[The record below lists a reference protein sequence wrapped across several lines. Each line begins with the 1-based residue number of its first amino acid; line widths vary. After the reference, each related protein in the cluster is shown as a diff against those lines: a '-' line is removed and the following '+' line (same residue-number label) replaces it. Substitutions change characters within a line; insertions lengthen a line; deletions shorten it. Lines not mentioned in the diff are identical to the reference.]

1 MPIDPHTKTSR
12 GVEHF
17 SLRGCVALVTGS
29 TTGLGKAMAMAIGA
43 AGARVAMNYANNS
56 ERAERTFAE
65 FQSAG
70 YEGKLFRA
78 NVIDEA
84 EVNRLTREIADQL
97 GQVDI
102 LVLNATPAQPQ
113 MPIEEYD
120 WDFYQSMLDF
130 FVKSP
135 YLLTRATLPSM
146 KKQRWGRIINIGSE
160 VFQIGRPNFSAYVA
174 AKGAQNGW
182 TRSMSTELAP
192 FGITVNMISPGW
204 IPVERHENDAPEQKA
219 AYLATIPA
227 GRWGLPAD
235 LGGIVTLL
243 ASDAGSFISGQ
254 NICVN
259 GGLTVA

>member
-1 MPIDPHTKTSR
+1 
-12 GVEHF
+12 
-17 SLRGCVALVTGS
+17 
-29 TTGLGKAMAMAIGA
+29 
-43 AGARVAMNYANNS
+43 
-56 ERAERTFAE
+56 
-65 FQSAG
+65 
-70 YEGKLFRA
+70 
-78 NVIDEA
+78 
-84 EVNRLTREIADQL
+84 
-97 GQVDI
+97 
-102 LVLNATPAQPQ
+102 
-113 MPIEEYD
+113 
-120 WDFYQSMLDF
+120 
-130 FVKSP
+130 
-135 YLLTRATLPSM
+135 M